1 MEGRDNLRRVTAVRR
16 VRFRDTAA
24 LAARPGEEEAAP
36 TPSRKTSALSEHLRP
51 SDLIPVTT
59 SAPMTFDAPPS
70 VARLATLR
78 IVLKLSGYG
87 LRVLARRITGRYDPT
102 AAARDLREIFEK
114 LGGLW
119 VKMGQLI
126 ALRSDLLDPAFCEEM
141 NRLQYRAVGFPPEE
155 SLRIIRAELGEHR
168 LEDVFE
174 SLNPLPFAAAS
185 IAQVH
190 LARLRKPNVDV
201 IIKVLRPGVQ
211 EIFERD
217 FRLLRT
223 LVTIID
229 LMPSI
234 RVLRLGDALSEL
246 RRIIAEETDFRFE
259 AANMKRMRQLLRDEK
274 VLIPRV
280 FRQYSSARILVSECV
295 WGVLMADYIRVSAQD
310 PERVRR
316 WRAENDIEPEEVGE
330 RLFSSYL
337 RQLMEENFFH
347 ADMHPGN
354 IILLRNGRFALID
367 LGSVGSVDRE
377 FLGIYQAML
386 RSLGNQDFAKA
397 ADLLLRICS
406 NVRAA
411 DLQQIRA
418 ELIRC
423 YRDWAAKVHVEG
435 LPYHERNILSG
446 SNAAGQVLA
455 RYGVAQ
461 SWDLLKLGRAWATMD
476 ASLNQLFP
484 DMNYIKLFRAY
495 FGDAQRRQLRR
506 MFRPNTLRKQ
516 IGGAFSTIS
525 EYNLVLGSLL
535 RTQAIA
541 LQTTTSKLSRI
552 GVILARGMKLG
563 TGVALLVFLMTYLEQ
578 HQPQLAEAA
587 GLSRLN
593 PLSGVGMPVL
603 SPMWWGLLLLG
614 GFVSWRALKRM
625 QRELA
630 RRE

>member
-1 MEGRDNLRRVTAVRR
+1 
-16 VRFRDTAA
+16 
-24 LAARPGEEEAAP
+24 
-36 TPSRKTSALSEHLRP
+36 
-51 SDLIPVTT
+51 
-59 SAPMTFDAPPS
+59 
-70 VARLATLR
+70 
-78 IVLKLSGYG
+78 
-87 LRVLARRITGRYDPT
+87 
-102 AAARDLREIFEK
+102 
-114 LGGLW
+114 
-119 VKMGQLI
+119 
-126 ALRSDLLDPAFCEEM
+126 M

-155 SLRIIRAELGEHR
+155 SLRIIRAELGVNR

-174 SLNPLPFAAAS
+174 SLNPLPFASAS

-201 IIKVLRPGVQ
+201 IVKVLRPGVQ
-211 EIFERD
+211 QVFERD
-217 FRLLRT
+217 FRLLKSM
-223 LVTIID
+223 VSIID

-234 RVLRLGDALSEL
+234 RVLRLGDALAEL

-280 FRQYSSARILVSECV
+280 FRHYSSSRILVSECV

-347 ADMHPGN
+347 ADLHPGN

-406 NVRAA
+406 NVRAG

-446 SNAAGQVLA
+446 SNAAGRVLA

-495 FGDAQRRQLRR
+495 FADAQRRQLSR
-506 MFRPNTLRKQ
+506 MLRPGTLRKQ
-516 IGGAFSTIS
+516 IGGAVSTLS
-525 EYNLVLGSLL
+525 EYNLVLSSLL

-541 LQTTTSKLSRI
+541 LQSTTSKLSRI

-578 HQPQLAEAA
+578 HHPQLAQAA

-593 PLSGVGMPVL
+593 PLSGTNMPRL
-603 SPMWWGLLLLG
+603 SEMWWGLLLLG
-614 GFVSWRALKRM
+614 GFVTWRALKRM
-625 QRELA
+625 QRELS
-630 RRE
+630 RRD